1 MGGAGGRRRYAR
13 LANPLQVRAMTASQ
27 TSTGSHASEEQVGGF
42 LAKFDPA
49 IGHLAAEVRAAI
61 RRRMPTAVEQVY
73 DNYNTLA
80 IGFCS
85 TERTS
90 DCIVSVAV
98 FPRGVS
104 LSFYYGAT
112 LPDPERL
119 LEGGGKQNRFL
130 RLPSVTLLAEPAVEA
145 LLAAAVAQAKVPLPT
160 AGRGYTMI
168 KSISAKQRP
177 RRPDT

>member
-1 MGGAGGRRRYAR
+1 VA
-13 LANPLQVRAMTASQ
+13 QVRAA
-27 TSTGSHASEEQVGGF
+27 V
-42 LAKFDPA
+42 
-49 IGHLAAEVRAAI
+49 
-61 RRRMPTAVEQVY
+61 RRRMPTAIGQVY
-73 DNYNTLA
+73 DNDNALA

-112 LPDPERL
+112 LLDPERR
-119 LEGGGKQNRFL
+119 LEGGGKQHRFL
-130 RLPSVTLLAEPAVEA
+130 RLPSVGVLAEPAVEA
-145 LLAAAVAQAKVPLPT
+145 LLAAAIAQAKVPLP
-160 AGRGYTMI
+160 AADRGYTMA

-177 RRPDT
+177 RRPDA